1 MPIGRARGAR
11 PVPQTPPR
19 KDRQLL
25 ESFTLA
31 QGTASQLTLAA
42 GFMLVS
48 PWKPIILFAPFVAWA
63 WFVSSVL
70 DKHALRFFLGREK
83 WALIHMLFGLAA
95 LAAVILV
102 PIGGIAGFGA
112 TLLIVLAL
120 LAGDIGLFTA
130 ITNKDERVP
139 DHQKL
144 TLNLDEMKAARE
156 EKSKAKQLGSSA
168 LSIVGANKMGV
179 PPPPKEAPEYAAR
192 VAAEQVLL
200 KGFTVHASQI
210 DILPA
215 NESTYAASYLV
226 DGVRQA
232 GDPIPKADAI
242 QIIDFWKSAAGLDVN
257 DRRRKLI
264 GNVSVSGEGMSG
276 TTVRMTSS
284 GSASGMRL
292 SMLFNPAEAVRR
304 KPEDLGLLDSQ
315 LEMLR
320 AWNNDPG
327 GVVLVAGQPD
337 GGRTT
342 TLYSVMRLHDAYTS
356 GITSLEFDVQDT
368 IEGVKQIE
376 FDPAAD
382 DAPDYAT
389 LVRSTLRRDPDVVAL
404 AELPDAQTAV
414 NVANSDLERSRVY
427 ISMKAGS
434 ALEAVQIYAKAVGDP
449 KLAAEGLKGV
459 IGHRLVRVL
468 CGNCKVAYPPTPEM
482 LKKLGLPGD
491 RVKQLFKKGGQVLVR
506 NKPEVCPVCGGVGYI
521 GQTGVF
527 GVFPIEAEEKA
538 LISEG
543 NWSGL
548 RAAMRKRQL
557 PSAQQ
562 AALRKAV
569 EGLTS
574 IEEVTRLSGESKSKS
589 KK

>member
-1 MPIGRARGAR
+1 M
-11 PVPQTPPR
+11 
-19 KDRQLL
+19 L
-25 ESFTLA
+25 ESLTLA
-31 QGTASQLTLAA
+31 QGTDPSLTLAT

-48 PWKPIILFAPFVAWA
+48 PWKPIIILAPFVAWA
-63 WFVSSVL
+63 WFISTVL
-70 DKHALRFFLGREK
+70 DKHAQRFFLGREK
-83 WALIHMLFGLAA
+83 WAAIHMAFGLVA

-102 PIGGIAGFGA
+102 PIPGIAGFAA

-120 LAGDIGLFTA
+120 LAGNIGLFTV

-139 DHQKL
+139 DHKKL
-144 TLNLDEMKAARE
+144 SLNFEEMKQERADKA
-156 EKSKAKQLGSSA
+156 KAKQLGSSA

-179 PPPPKEAPEYAAR
+179 PPPPKEAPEYAVR

-200 KGFTVHASQI
+200 KGFTVHASQV

-232 GDPIPKADAI
+232 GDPLPKADAI
-242 QIIDFWKSAAGLDVN
+242 QIIDFWKSAAGMDVT
-257 DRRRKLI
+257 DRRRKLTGDI
-264 GNVSVSGEGMSG
+264 SVSGEGMSG
-276 TTVRMTSS
+276 TAVRMTTS

-304 KPEDLGLLDSQ
+304 KPKDLGLLDTQ
-315 LEMLR
+315 LDLLKQ
-320 AWNNDPG
+320 WNTQDPEQKG
-327 GVVLVAGQPD
+327 GVVLIAGQPD

-342 TLYSVMRLHDAYTS
+342 TLYSLLRLHDAYTS
-356 GITSLEFDVQDT
+356 SITSLEFEVQDQL
-368 IEGVKQIE
+368 EGIKQIQ
-376 FDPAAD
+376 FDAGAD
-382 DAPDYAT
+382 GPDYAT

-404 AELPDAQTAV
+404 AELPDAATAL
-414 NVANSDLERSRVY
+414 NVAQADLERSRVY

-449 KLAAEGLKGV
+449 KLAADGLKGV
-459 IGHRLVRVL
+459 IGHNLVRVL
-468 CGNCKVAYPPTPEM
+468 CGNCKVAYAPTPEM
-482 LKKLGLPGD
+482 LKKLGLPAD

-506 NKPEVCPVCGGVGYI
+506 NKPEICPVCNGVGYM

-538 LISEG
+538 LIADG

-569 EGLTS
+569 EGFTS
-574 IEEVTRLSGESKSKS
+574 IEEVTRLNTETKPKPP
-589 KK
+589 KKPAASA